1 MIVSTNDL
9 PLFYFGKLNVLLTN
23 EKTIHVFTANN
34 FVIPTQST
42 YFFMY
47 PYEHTMLWN
56 VKKYVF
62 LVGNKP
68 PRGK

>member
-1 MIVSTNDL
+1 MNCQ
-9 PLFYFGKLNVLLTN
+9 PVLLNDSKKKQQNTFQVHL
-23 EKTIHVFTANN
+23 TGSQATLCVPA
-34 FVIPTQST
+34 QST

-62 LVGNKP
+62 LAGKEQPVRGN
-68 PRGK
+68 